1 MDPLTILAMANAA
14 VAAVKKGCQLYKDVR
29 GAVGNV
35 KEVLDDL
42 EKTFKAQHKD
52 KPPSQEAVKQYNAE
66 RDRVKSAG
74 SSDPNDI
81 ISEVGAR
88 LGDFFDA
95 FDKIEQLFY
104 DEERK
109 AKQVYTGDESLSK
122 RALQRV
128 LIRSRLEMMY
138 KDIREEMIYNTPGE
152 LKDLWT
158 RFEKM
163 RAQVQEEQEQA
174 RAKQAVLDAE
184 KAWQRQ
190 QVIDRWRGRAGAIVA
205 ILLAAAY
212 IWGLLWAINRHR
224 TNLKDFLS

>member
-1 MDPLTILAMANAA
+1 M
-14 VAAVKKGCQLYKDVR
+14 
-29 GAVGNV
+29 
-35 KEVLDDL
+35 
-42 EKTFKAQHKD
+42 
-52 KPPSQEAVKQYNAE
+52 
-66 RDRVKSAG
+66 
-74 SSDPNDI
+74 
-81 ISEVGAR
+81 
-88 LGDFFDA
+88 
-95 FDKIEQLFY
+95 LFRSGE
-104 DEERK
+104 D
-109 AKQVYTGDESLSK
+109 SLSR

-190 QVIDRWRGRAGAIVA
+190 QVINRWRGRAGAIVA
-205 ILLAAAY
+205 TLLAAAY

>member
-1 MDPLTILAMANAA
+1 MCSSDL
-14 VAAVKKGCQLYKDVR
+14 AVKKGCQLYKDVR

-109 AKQVYTGDESLSK
+109 AKQVYTGEDSLSK

-174 RAKQAVLDAE
+174 RAKQAVLDE
-184 KAWQRQ
+184 
-190 QVIDRWRGRAGAIVA
+190 IGRAHV
-205 ILLAAAY
+205 
-212 IWGLLWAINRHR
+212 
-224 TNLKDFLS
+224 

>member
-42 EKTFKAQHKD
+42 EKTFKTQHKD
-52 KPPSQEAVKQYNAE
+52 KPPSQEAIKQYNAE
-66 RDRVKSAG
+66 RERVKVAG
-74 SSDPNDI
+74 GRDPNDI
-81 ISEVGAR
+81 ISEVGAK

-104 DEERK
+104 EEERK
-109 AKQVYTGDESLSK
+109 AKQVYTGDDSLSK

-138 KDIREEMIYNTPGE
+138 KEIREEMIYNTPGE

-163 RAQVQEEQEQA
+163 RAQVQKEQEEA
-174 RAKQAVLDAE
+174 RAEQTRRDAE

-190 QVIDRWRGRAGAIVA
+190 QIINRWRDRAGAISLTV
-205 ILLAAAY
+205 LAALY

-224 TNLKDFLS
+224 MNLQGFLS

>member
-42 EKTFKAQHKD
+42 EKTFKTQHKG
-52 KPPSQEAVKQYNAE
+52 KPPSQEAIKQYNAE
-66 RDRVKSAG
+66 RERVKAVG
-74 SSDPNDI
+74 GRDPNDI
-81 ISEVGAR
+81 ISEVGAK

-104 DEERK
+104 EEERK
-109 AKQVYTGDESLSK
+109 AKQVYTGDDSLSK

-138 KDIREEMIYNTPGE
+138 KEIREEMIYNTPGE

-163 RAQVQEEQEQA
+163 RAQVQEEQEEA
-174 RAKQAVLDAE
+174 RAEQTRRDAE

-190 QVIDRWRGRAGAIVA
+190 QIINRWRDRAGAISLTV
-205 ILLAAAY
+205 LAALY

-224 TNLKDFLS
+224 MNLQGFLS

>member
-190 QVIDRWRGRAGAIVA
+190 QVINRWRGRAGAIVA
-205 ILLAAAY
+205 TLLAAAY

>member
-42 EKTFKAQHKD
+42 EKTFKTQHKG
-52 KPPSQEAVKQYNAE
+52 KPPSQEAIKQYNAE
-66 RDRVKSAG
+66 RERVKVAG
-74 SSDPNDI
+74 GRDPNDI
-81 ISEVGAR
+81 ISEVGAK

-104 DEERK
+104 EEERK
-109 AKQVYTGDESLSK
+109 AKQVYTGDDSLSK

-138 KDIREEMIYNTPGE
+138 KEIREEMIYNTPGE

-163 RAQVQEEQEQA
+163 RVQVQQEQEEA
-174 RAKQAVLDAE
+174 RAEQTRRDAE

-190 QVIDRWRGRAGAIVA
+190 QTINRWRDRAGAISLTV
-205 ILLAAAY
+205 LAALY
-212 IWGLLWAINRHR
+212 TWGLLWAINRHR
-224 TNLKDFLS
+224 MNLRDFLS

>member
-42 EKTFKAQHKD
+42 EKTFKTQHKD
-52 KPPSQEAVKQYNAE
+52 KPPSQEAIKQYNAE
-66 RDRVKSAG
+66 RERVKVAG
-74 SSDPNDI
+74 GRDPNDI
-81 ISEVGAR
+81 ISEVGAK

-104 DEERK
+104 EEERK
-109 AKQVYTGDESLSK
+109 AKQVYTGDDSLSK

-138 KDIREEMIYNTPGE
+138 KEIREEMIYNTPGE

-163 RAQVQEEQEQA
+163 RAQVQEEQEEA
-174 RAKQAVLDAE
+174 RAEQTRRDAE

-190 QVIDRWRGRAGAIVA
+190 QIINRWRDRAGAISLTV
-205 ILLAAAY
+205 LAALY

-224 TNLKDFLS
+224 MNLQGFLS

>member
-42 EKTFKAQHKD
+42 EKTFKTQHKD
-52 KPPSQEAVKQYNAE
+52 KPPSQEAIKQYNAARE
-66 RDRVKSAG
+66 RVKVAG
-74 SSDPNDI
+74 GRDPNDI
-81 ISEVGAR
+81 IAEVGAK

-104 DEERK
+104 EEEHK
-109 AKQVYTGDESLSK
+109 AKQVYTGDDSLSK

-138 KDIREEMIYNTPGE
+138 KEIREEMIYNTPGE

-163 RAQVQEEQEQA
+163 RAQVQEEQEEA
-174 RAKQAVLDAE
+174 RAEQTRRDAE

-190 QVIDRWRGRAGAIVA
+190 QIINRWRDRAGAISLTV
-205 ILLAAAY
+205 LAALY

-224 TNLKDFLS
+224 TNLQGFLS

>member
-74 SSDPNDI
+74 NSDPNDI

-190 QVIDRWRGRAGAIVA
+190 QVINRWRGRAGAIVA
-205 ILLAAAY
+205 TLLAAAY

>member
-42 EKTFKAQHKD
+42 EKTFKTQHKG
-52 KPPSQEAVKQYNAE
+52 KPPSQEAIKQYNAE
-66 RDRVKSAG
+66 RERVKVAG
-74 SSDPNDI
+74 GRDPNDI
-81 ISEVGAR
+81 ISEVGTK

-104 DEERK
+104 EEERK
-109 AKQVYTGDESLSK
+109 AKQVYTGDDSLSK

-138 KDIREEMIYNTPGE
+138 KEIREEMIYNTPGE

-163 RAQVQEEQEQA
+163 RAQVQEEQEEA
-174 RAKQAVLDAE
+174 RAEQTRRDAE

-190 QVIDRWRGRAGAIVA
+190 QIINRWRDRAGAISLTV
-205 ILLAAAY
+205 LAALY

-224 TNLKDFLS
+224 MNLQGFLS

>member
-1 MDPLTILAMANAA
+1 M
-14 VAAVKKGCQLYKDVR
+14 
-29 GAVGNV
+29 
-35 KEVLDDL
+35 
-42 EKTFKAQHKD
+42 
-52 KPPSQEAVKQYNAE
+52 
-66 RDRVKSAG
+66 
-74 SSDPNDI
+74 
-81 ISEVGAR
+81 
-88 LGDFFDA
+88 
-95 FDKIEQLFY
+95 LF
-104 DEERK
+104 RS
-109 AKQVYTGDESLSK
+109 SLSK

-190 QVIDRWRGRAGAIVA
+190 QVINRWRGRAGAIVA
-205 ILLAAAY
+205 TLLAAAY

>member
-52 KPPSQEAVKQYNAE
+52 KPPSQEAIKQYNAE

-109 AKQVYTGDESLSK
+109 AKQVYTGEDSLSR

-190 QVIDRWRGRAGAIVA
+190 QVINRWRGRAGAIVA
-205 ILLAAAY
+205 TLLAAAY

>member
-42 EKTFKAQHKD
+42 EKTFKTQHKG
-52 KPPSQEAVKQYNAE
+52 KPPSQEAIKQYNAE
-66 RDRVKSAG
+66 RERVKVAG
-74 SSDPNDI
+74 GRDPNDI
-81 ISEVGAR
+81 ISEVGAK

-104 DEERK
+104 EEERK
-109 AKQVYTGDESLSK
+109 AKQVYTGDDSLSK

-138 KDIREEMIYNTPGE
+138 KEIREEMIYNTPGE

-163 RAQVQEEQEQA
+163 RAQVQEEQEEA
-174 RAKQAVLDAE
+174 RAEQTRRDAE

-190 QVIDRWRGRAGAIVA
+190 QIINRWRDRAGAISLTV
-205 ILLAAAY
+205 LAALY

-224 TNLKDFLS
+224 MNLQGFLS

>member
-42 EKTFKAQHKD
+42 EKTFKTQHKD
-52 KPPSQEAVKQYNAE
+52 KPPSQEAIKQYNAE
-66 RDRVKSAG
+66 RERVKVAG
-74 SSDPNDI
+74 GRDPNDI
-81 ISEVGAR
+81 ISEVGAK

-104 DEERK
+104 EEEHK
-109 AKQVYTGDESLSK
+109 AKQVYTGDDSLSK

-138 KDIREEMIYNTPGE
+138 KEIREEMIYNTPGE

-163 RAQVQEEQEQA
+163 RAQVQEEQEEA
-174 RAKQAVLDAE
+174 RAEQTRRDAE

-190 QVIDRWRGRAGAIVA
+190 QIINRWRDRAGAISLTV
-205 ILLAAAY
+205 LAALY

-224 TNLKDFLS
+224 TNLQGFLS

>member
-109 AKQVYTGDESLSK
+109 AKQVYTGEDSLSR

-190 QVIDRWRGRAGAIVA
+190 QVINRWRGRAGAIVA
-205 ILLAAAY
+205 TLLAAAY